1 MLFGTRDPKL
11 QDGPPPAPNDA
22 PPNAIISSDTERGD
36 EKARIPTRQARTKKW
51 PVLDAGGLDAPIP
64 LDKWRFDLTGLVD
77 NPVQWNWAEFQ
88 KLPRVKV
95 FADMHCVTRWSRLGN
110 VWEGVSTRE
119 IVKHVKLDP
128 AAKFVLVTAYDKGF
142 SFSGGAT
149 AWTTN
154 MPIDWFLGEDCLL
167 ADTHDGQPISL
178 EHGGPLRL
186 VIPRLYAWK
195 SAKWVRGIEFRATDA
210 PGFWERGG
218 YHMLGDPWKE
228 QRYGF
233 ADGSDDQDDDMTE
246 VNI

>member
-1 MLFGTRDPKL
+1 MK
-11 QDGPPPAPNDA
+11 
-22 PPNAIISSDTERGD
+22 
-36 EKARIPTRQARTKKW
+36 KARIPVRQSRTKKW
-51 PVLDAGGLDAPIP
+51 PVLDAGGLSAPIA
-64 LDKWRFDLTGLVD
+64 LDKWHFELNGLVD
-77 NPVQWNWAEFQ
+77 APASFSWDEFQ

-119 IVKHVKLDP
+119 VIKHVQIDP
-128 AAKFVLVTAYDKGF
+128 SAKFVLVTAYDKGF

-149 AWTTN
+149 QWTTN
-154 MPIDWFLGEDCLL
+154 MPLAWFLGEDCLL

-195 SAKWVRGIEFRATDA
+195 SAKWVQGITFRANDA

-233 ADGSDDQDDDMTE
+233 RGRR
-246 VNI
+246 